1 MKTKL
6 SYLVLFTL
14 FICCK
19 SDEVMPDCST
29 VFCVAPY
36 VAINLVDN
44 TTLENFVIQNN
55 IPKESILIYDSSQN
69 QLDFSIFETTGI
81 LHINK
86 KKLQDTI
93 EIKITSEL
101 IATISYN
108 TSNPRTNGCC
118 DFGELQD
125 VIIENKT
132 FKIDKNVIT
141 IYL

>member
-1 MKTKL
+1 MCTIAPRFPSKTRGIG
-6 SYLVLFTL
+6 SMRNREVTLV
-14 FICCK
+14 
-19 SDEVMPDCST
+19 
-29 VFCVAPY
+29 
-36 VAINLVDN
+36 
-44 TTLENFVIQNN
+44 QNN